1 MIMDETSQ
9 DARNP
14 APNLRRVCGGEG
26 EGSGVTDT
34 ESLVIADIKSRQEK
48 GIAKYGVTVAG
59 NPLSLREWL
68 QHSYEEKLDDLI
80 YMKRAIQEMDRQ
92 K

>member
-1 MIMDETSQ
+1 M
-9 DARNP
+9 NP
-14 APNLRRVCGGEG
+14 QIKPCPFCGCEG

-34 ESLVIADIKSRQEK
+34 ESLVIADIRDRQEK
-48 GIAKYGVTVAG
+48 GIAKYGVTVAR

>member
-1 MIMDETSQ
+1 M
-9 DARNP
+9 
-14 APNLRRVCGGEG
+14 
-26 EGSGVTDT
+26 TDT